1 MDQRLRSEQT
11 TSSRGYFLAVVIGFR
26 RDSLFDM
33 HRDAV
38 IHRFIAWLSLVGYG
52 LVASGLP
59 LPLGAVAPGG
69 GGAAA
74 EKRLAVK
81 DRSTPFPC
89 MDKPCGCVT
98 AEQCFTNC
106 CCNTPAETLTWAK
119 AHKVDPAVI
128 AALQRRVAAPA
139 EKTVAASSCCSA
151 KKQAS
156 CCSAPS
162 EPVCCAEAESVAG
175 SVSLGGP
182 EICSDFESLAATAD
196 ERQANKQAAPGATDS
211 PDVEPVSSHT
221 VVLKAMLACGGIV
234 SQWLAVGGA
243 APPPV
248 VVAVVSVAPLV
259 EAILPGDAVFSCV
272 RAAPDAPPPRV
283 A

>member
-1 MDQRLRSEQT
+1 
-11 TSSRGYFLAVVIGFR
+11 
-26 RDSLFDM
+26 M
-33 HRDAV
+33 HRNAP
-38 IHRFIAWLSLVGYG
+38 IHRFIAWLSLVGYA
-52 LVASGLP
+52 LLASGLP

-69 GGAAA
+69 ASPAA
-74 EKRLAVK
+74 EKRLAAK

-106 CCNTPAETLTWAK
+106 CCNTPAETLAWAT
-119 AHKVDPAVI
+119 AHQVDPAVI
-128 AALQRRVAAPA
+128 VALQRRVAAPP

-151 KKQAS
+151 KQQAS

-162 EPVCCAEAESVAG
+162 EPACCSETAAG
-175 SVSLGGP
+175 
-182 EICSDFESLAATAD
+182 EETA
-196 ERQANKQAAPGATDS
+196 S
-211 PDVEPVSSHT
+211 PDVEPMSSHT
-221 VVLKAMLACGGIV
+221 VVLKSMLACGGIV
-234 SQWLAVGGA
+234 SQWLSVGGA
-243 APPPV
+243 PPPPV
-248 VVAVVSVAPLV
+248 VVAVVSTAPLV

>member
-1 MDQRLRSEQT
+1 M
-11 TSSRGYFLAVVIGFR
+11 VIGFR

-59 LPLGAVAPGG
+59 LPLGAIAPGG
-69 GGAAA
+69 ASPAA

-106 CCNTPAETLTWAK
+106 CCNTPAETLAWATV
-119 AHKVDPAVI
+119 HKVDPAVI
-128 AALQRRVAAPA
+128 IALQRRVAAPA
-139 EKTVAASSCCSA
+139 EKTVAASSCCST

-162 EPVCCAEAESVAG
+162 EPVCCSDAEPIAG
-175 SVSLGGP
+175 DASLGGA
-182 EICSDFESLAATAD
+182 EICSDYQSLAVTPDKRQGIEAD
-196 ERQANKQAAPGATDS
+196 AAQVSESADI
-211 PDVEPVSSHT
+211 EPVSSHT
-221 VVLKAMLACGGIV
+221 VVLKSMLACGGIV

-248 VVAVVSVAPLV
+248 VVAVVSLAPLV
-259 EAILPGDAVFSCV
+259 EAILPGDAVFSCD

>member
-1 MDQRLRSEQT
+1 
-11 TSSRGYFLAVVIGFR
+11 
-26 RDSLFDM
+26 M

-59 LPLGAVAPGG
+59 LPLGAIAPGV
-69 GGAAA
+69 ASPAA

-81 DRSTPFPC
+81 DRSMPFPC
-89 MDKPCGCVT
+89 IDKPCGCVT

-106 CCNTPAETLTWAK
+106 CCNTPAETLAWATV
-119 AHKVDPAVI
+119 HKVDPAVI

-156 CCSAPS
+156 CCSTPS
-162 EPVCCAEAESVAG
+162 EPVCCSEIVSAEE
-175 SVSLGGP
+175 
-182 EICSDFESLAATAD
+182 TA
-196 ERQANKQAAPGATDS
+196 S

-221 VVLKAMLACGGIV
+221 AVLKAMLACGGIV

-243 APPPV
+243 PPPPV

>member
-1 MDQRLRSEQT
+1 
-11 TSSRGYFLAVVIGFR
+11 
-26 RDSLFDM
+26 M
-33 HRDAV
+33 HRNAP

-69 GGAAA
+69 ASPAA
-74 EKRLAVK
+74 EKRLAAK

-106 CCNTPAETLTWAK
+106 CCNTPAETLAWSA
-119 AHKVDPAVI
+119 AHHVDPAVI
-128 AALQRRVAAPA
+128 AALQRRVAAPP
-139 EKTVAASSCCSA
+139 EKTVAASSCRSA
-151 KKQAS
+151 KQQAT

-162 EPVCCAEAESVAG
+162 EPACCSETAAG
-175 SVSLGGP
+175 EETV
-182 EICSDFESLAATAD
+182 
-196 ERQANKQAAPGATDS
+196 S

-234 SQWLAVGGA
+234 SQWLSVGGA
-243 APPPV
+243 PPPPV
-248 VVAVVSVAPLV
+248 VVAVVSVTPLV